1 MDRQRGERFCDQSI
15 SGSQRNSQS
24 DESVSSRRNHQDNPA
39 NSPADHHFHH
49 EHYNRSHFLEDH
61 PPHHSSSDQLNDLS
75 GSWEHSCNKH
85 TMLSSGRK
93 RSFSQLSHGASP
105 GTVILSSFPFRNF
118 ITFSLQLNGV

>member
-105 GTVILSSFPFRNF
+105 GTVILSSFHFRNF